1 MEMYAHGLS
10 TRDIEAVST
19 DAGGRSLQSRTAVS
33 EITERLWAEYEA
45 FASSDQVDAAI
56 VLFLRRQRRSP
67 SALYTRLQPRQLHA
81 DAGDAQ
87 GGGTVVAE
95 QPTREADQDRRQ
107 GRQPW
112 PLRHVPDGRGGG
124 ATADV
129 LRDPDAHHPVA
140 GAARSSMKGLWGRK
154 AWTTMGEVRLD
165 EGK

>member
-19 DAGGRSLQSRTAVS
+19 DAGGRSLLSRTAVS

-95 QPTREADQDRRQ
+95 QPTREADQDRCE
-107 GRQPW
+107 GHQPS
-112 PLRHVPDGRGGG
+112 PLRYLSGGR
-124 ATADV
+124 ARVSRQMFADILSLIAR
-129 LRDPDAHHPVA
+129 LRAPPAPA
-140 GAARSSMKGLWGRK
+140 
-154 AWTTMGEVRLD
+154 
-165 EGK
+165 